1 MLNQKVTD
9 KACIKEIDNLLGDQ
23 AVSFEKGDSVKVIA
37 AAADLPMPQFLYSE
51 KVGTVVEVPRQW
63 TGLYRVAYP
72 EDVALSGADASTG
85 VGFYADEIQ
94 KYDPS

>member
-37 AAADLPMPQFLYSE
+37 AADLPMPQYLYSE
-51 KVGTVVEVPRQW
+51 KVGTVARVGVDRQNQTDLVYVAFSEEASGTTEVAFFP
-63 TGLYRVAYP
+63 
-72 EDVALSGADASTG
+72 
-85 VGFYADEIQ
+85 DEIQ
-94 KYDPS
+94 KCDPS